1 LGLGDALAL
10 ALKHQP
16 YRTEYVDDE
25 LAGRRRGVDA
35 HREDAHLSTILTQV
49 GHAARQPVS
58 FVTTMAALSRWAE
71 TREAPVP
78 GRSR

>member
-1 LGLGDALAL
+1 LPRRIAKAMRAILLAS
-10 ALKHQP
+10 A
-16 YRTEYVDDE
+16 
-25 LAGRRRGVDA
+25 DA